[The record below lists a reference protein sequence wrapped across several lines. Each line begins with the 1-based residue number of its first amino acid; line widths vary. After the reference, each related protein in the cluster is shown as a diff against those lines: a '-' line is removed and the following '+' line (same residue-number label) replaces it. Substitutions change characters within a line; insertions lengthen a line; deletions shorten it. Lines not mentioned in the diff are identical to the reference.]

1 MHGSAPV
8 AGTYRGVEDFV
19 ERASAPLISRL
30 ATPLVPRVHHI
41 CADGDT
47 VIVRFD
53 GSATTTSGAPYRNK
67 FVWIFL
73 MKNGAVVEAEAF
85 LDLAAY
91 HAVVDNNEPRS
102 Q

>member
-1 MHGSAPV
+1 
-8 AGTYRGVEDFV
+8 
-19 ERASAPLISRL
+19 
-30 ATPLVPRVHHI
+30 
-41 CADGDT
+41 
-47 VIVRFD
+47 
-53 GSATTTSGAPYRNK
+53 
-67 FVWIFL
+67 